1 MLFGGYPCFF
11 SFSSLTLACQRPT
24 TKAQVKASASNA
36 SSRLKRSESFKCV
49 SSRLKPRDFN
59 APNKDSMPQRF
70 LYCSCVLSQYSAMTT
85 IHHQFLSC
93 REICFIQ
100 VYGFFS
106 RFKNMKE
113 GSDICSC
120 SANQETIH

>member
-24 TKAQVKASASNA
+24 TKAQVKVSASNA

-70 LYCSCVLSQYSAMTT
+70 LYCSWGFSQNLEFGSLRDYVIEVWRA
-85 IHHQFLSC
+85 QFQAAQNVVV
-93 REICFIQ
+93 EIFVQ
-100 VYGFFS
+100 QQAHG
-106 RFKNMKE
+106 
-113 GSDICSC
+113 G
-120 SANQETIH
+120 